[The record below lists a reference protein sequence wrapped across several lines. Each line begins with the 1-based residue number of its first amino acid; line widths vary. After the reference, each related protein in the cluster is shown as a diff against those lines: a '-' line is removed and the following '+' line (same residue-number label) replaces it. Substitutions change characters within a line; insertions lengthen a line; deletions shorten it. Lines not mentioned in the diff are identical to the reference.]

1 MSSMILQNLKNKEYL
16 RLYETLVAGSLFAA
30 LGPRFLEIVVN
41 PLANKV
47 VPYRKIDENSDKI
60 DFSQVARL
68 LVIVF
73 WVFLLGF
80 FLSRAVRYSVNGR

>member
-30 LGPRFLEIVVN
+30 LGPRFLDIVIN
-41 PLANKV
+41 PLANKI
-47 VPYRKIDENSDKI
+47 VPYRKIDENSDKV
-60 DFSQVARL
+60 DFSQIARL

-80 FLSRAVRYSVNGR
+80 FLSRVVRYSVNGR

>member
-1 MSSMILQNLKNKEYL
+1 MILQNLKNKEYL

-30 LGPRFLEIVVN
+30 LGPRFLDIVIN
-41 PLANKV
+41 PLANKI
-47 VPYRKIDENSDKI
+47 VPYRKIDENSDKV
-60 DFSQVARL
+60 DFSQIARL

-80 FLSRAVRYSVNGR
+80 FLSRVVRYSVNGR